1 MLATKILARLLVT
14 SGPSYVQK
22 FVEKTGGVVVMQ
34 HRLKRWWSFPA
45 IWPICFAIFFG
56 LDVGTIDFAR
66 SFELYSLL
74 ETFASGGKT
83 VVVYPAMLPVITAM
97 LEEGLK
103 SVTRDQTDPDS
114 PLTERS
120 NEKGQGLANVP
131 STPTHIRRRSMTL
144 NTEPVVSSQSI
155 SSSVTPPTH

>member
-34 HRLKRWWSFPA
+34 HRLRRWWNVPT

-56 LDVGTIDFAR
+56 LDVGAIDFAR
-66 SFELYSLL
+66 SFDLYSLL

-83 VVVYPAMLPVITAM
+83 FVVYPAMLPVITAM
-97 LEEGLK
+97 LEEGLR
-103 SVTRDQTDPDS
+103 SVTRNQTDPDS
-114 PLTERS
+114 PLAERS
-120 NEKGQGLANVP
+120 NGKGQVLAKVP

-144 NTEPVVSSQSI
+144 NTEPIVSSQSI
-155 SSSVTPPTH
+155 SASMTLPSH